1 VTVSGA
7 GGDSLTRTT
16 LQVSQTISIAAIG
29 DVVRALQRV
38 PGVLLADLN
47 PSSAR
52 VTVAH
57 DGAVLKSAL
66 VSAAKGA
73 GAHATIVREAKPA
86 PPAAATSLVGA
97 LSPAREAPR
106 PHVRASLIAMS
117 TVAVV
122 LICID
127 LLVPDSPQKRLV
139 LNALVLAVWICFF
152 AGLYVRRKS

>member
-1 VTVSGA
+1 VTVSGT

-16 LQVSQTISIAAIG
+16 LQVSHSISIAEIG

-52 VTVAH
+52 VIVAH
-57 DGAVLKSAL
+57 DGAVLTSAL
-66 VSAAKGA
+66 VSAAKGV
-73 GAHATIVREAKPA
+73 GAHATVVSEASA
-86 PPAAATSLVGA
+86 AAPAAGVAIVPATD
-97 LSPAREAPR
+97 APR
-106 PHVRASLIAMS
+106 PQVRASLIAMS
-117 TVAVV
+117 AIAAV

-127 LLVPDSPQKRLV
+127 VLLPDSPQKRLV

-152 AGLYVRRKS
+152 AGLFVRRRP

>member
-1 VTVSGA
+1 VIVSGA

-16 LQVSQTISIAAIG
+16 LQVSQSISIAAIG

-57 DGAVLKSAL
+57 DGAVLTSAL

-73 GAHATIVREAKPA
+73 GAHATIVSEARPA
-86 PPAAATSLVGA
+86 PPAAAATAASL
-97 LSPAREAPR
+97 PAHAVPR

-117 TVAVV
+117 TIAVV
-122 LICID
+122 LIGID
-127 LLVPDSPQKRLV
+127 ALLPDSPQKRLV
-139 LNALVLAVWICFF
+139 LNGLVLAVWICFF
-152 AGLYVRRKS
+152 AGLFVRRNP

>member
-1 VTVSGA
+1 MIVSGA

-57 DGAVLKSAL
+57 DGAVLTSAL

-73 GAHATIVREAKPA
+73 GAHATIVSEARPA
-86 PPAAATSLVGA
+86 PPAVAPAAAATLRA
-97 LSPAREAPR
+97 PAVPR
-106 PHVRASLIAMS
+106 PQIRASLIAMS
-117 TVAVV
+117 TIAVV

-127 LLVPDSPQKRLV
+127 LLLPDSPQKRLV
-139 LNALVLAVWICFF
+139 LNGLVLAVWICFF
-152 AGLYVRRKS
+152 AGLFVRRKP

>member
-1 VTVSGA
+1 MTVSGA

-16 LQVSQTISIAAIG
+16 LQVSQSISIAEIG

-57 DGAVLKSAL
+57 DGAVSTAAL
-66 VSAAKGA
+66 VSAAKVA
-73 GAHATIVREAKPA
+73 GAHATIVREVK
-86 PPAAATSLVGA
+86 PPAAAGA
-97 LSPAREAPR
+97 ALAAAPAIAAPR

-117 TVAVV
+117 TIAVV

-127 LLVPDSPQKRLV
+127 LVLPDSPQKRLV

-152 AGLYVRRKS
+152 AGLFVRRKP